1 MRAKD
6 YLLQLQRLT
15 TMITQKKEE
24 LSGLKAMSTSIT
36 GMDYSKEHVQ
46 SSHSGDAPFIN
57 PIFRIIDLECEIKDE
72 IAKFAE
78 EKHKIINQIQGLSNS
93 KHIDILYKH
102 YVEFK
107 RLEAVA
113 VEMNY
118 TYQYTRELHRFA
130 LLDFERTYKN
140 LQDTIDFLQ

>member
-57 PIFRIIDLECEIKDE
+57 PIFRIIDLECEIKD
-72 IAKFAE
+72 I
-78 EKHKIINQIQGLSNS
+78 H
-93 KHIDILYKH
+93 YKH

-118 TYQYTRELHRFA
+118 TYQYTRELHGFA